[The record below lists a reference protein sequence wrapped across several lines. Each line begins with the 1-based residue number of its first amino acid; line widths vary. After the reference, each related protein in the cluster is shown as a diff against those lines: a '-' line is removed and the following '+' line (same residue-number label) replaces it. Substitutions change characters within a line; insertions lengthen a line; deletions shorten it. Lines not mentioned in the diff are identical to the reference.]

1 MGLFGWLHN
10 CECNISYEIDL
21 SKIEEVKKY
30 DGFYTI
36 ASSDTSLDA
45 LTIIQRHKTIYDIEN
60 AFRELKNDLNIR
72 PIYHWTYKR
81 IRGHIIISF
90 LSYFLLKN
98 IQYRLSNN
106 KKIKEYLDKNNE
118 TLSLK
123 KITNSLNEINLL
135 KTDINNQDYYIKI
148 KHSTLTSK
156 ILDVLKIKSPKHIL
170 NNKELKEYF
179 INYRHTNN
187 TSDKKTKQ
195 PTLF

>member
-1 MGLFGWLHN
+1 M
-10 CECNISYEIDL
+10 
-21 SKIEEVKKY
+21 
-30 DGFYTI
+30 
-36 ASSDTSLDA
+36 
-45 LTIIQRHKTIYDIEN
+45 
-60 AFRELKNDLNIR
+60 
-72 PIYHWTYKR
+72 
-81 IRGHIIISF
+81 
-90 LSYFLLKN
+90 
-98 IQYRLSNN
+98 
-106 KKIKEYLDKNNE
+106 KEYLDNNNE

-179 INYRHTNN
+179 TNYKHTNN
-187 TSDKKTKQ
+187 TSDKKTNQ